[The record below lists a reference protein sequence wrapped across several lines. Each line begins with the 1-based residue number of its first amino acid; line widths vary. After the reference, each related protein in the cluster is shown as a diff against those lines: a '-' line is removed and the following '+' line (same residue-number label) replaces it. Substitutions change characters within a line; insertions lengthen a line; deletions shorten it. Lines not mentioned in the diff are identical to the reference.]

1 MTEIKKIYDKNL
13 EMKFSI
19 EVKADELNKAIEL
32 EAEKQQK
39 TLKVDGFRK
48 GKVPL
53 DFIKNKYSAVLMSDA
68 AENIVND
75 NISKIIK
82 DNNLNLISRPKVDV
96 KTLEIGKDF
105 KFEIT
110 FELYP
115 EVPEIKYNKISLKKQ
130 KVQISPKDIE
140 EGKNRLL
147 KSKTSWEEKEDDYK
161 AQNGDK
167 VKIDFLGKINDVPF
181 EGGKAEGYDLEL
193 GSKSFI
199 DNFEDQLI
207 GAKAGDEIDVK
218 VNFPKD
224 YHKKDLAGQPAVFEV
239 KVHKVSSPKTP
250 ELTDEFLKENFNI
263 ESIKKLEEMIENEL
277 SSMYENASKSKLKS
291 QIFDWLKKNVKL
303 ELPKSA
309 VDEEFNRQ
317 WESELKSNPNKYTD
331 EKEKEKA
338 QEEIRENAEDS
349 IKLGLILSEI
359 GKANKIEVSQNEI
372 IAELRKMASYYPG
385 QEKMI
390 IDFYMKNK
398 NALNQITGNLLENKV
413 VDFIIG
419 KVNIEEEVVSLED
432 FNKKN

>member
-1 MTEIKKIYDKNL
+1 
-13 EMKFSI
+13 
-19 EVKADELNKAIEL
+19 
-32 EAEKQQK
+32 
-39 TLKVDGFRK
+39 
-48 GKVPL
+48 
-53 DFIKNKYSAVLMSDA
+53 
-68 AENIVND
+68 
-75 NISKIIK
+75 
-82 DNNLNLISRPKVDV
+82 
-96 KTLEIGKDF
+96 
-105 KFEIT
+105 
-110 FELYP
+110 
-115 EVPEIKYNKISLKKQ
+115 
-130 KVQISPKDIE
+130 
-140 EGKNRLL
+140 
-147 KSKTSWEEKEDDYK
+147 
-161 AQNGDK
+161 
-167 VKIDFLGKINDVPF
+167 
-181 EGGKAEGYDLEL
+181 
-193 GSKSFI
+193 
-199 DNFEDQLI
+199 
-207 GAKAGDEIDVK
+207 
-218 VNFPKD
+218 
-224 YHKKDLAGQPAVFEV
+224 
-239 KVHKVSSPKTP
+239 
-250 ELTDEFLKENFNI
+250 
-263 ESIKKLEEMIENEL
+263 MIENEL